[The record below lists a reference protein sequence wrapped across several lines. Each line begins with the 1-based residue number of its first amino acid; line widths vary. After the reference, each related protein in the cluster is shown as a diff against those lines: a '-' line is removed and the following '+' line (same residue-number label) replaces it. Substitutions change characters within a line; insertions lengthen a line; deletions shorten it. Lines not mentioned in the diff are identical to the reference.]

1 MGRRRLK
8 LNDLRKILRS
18 FGVEEDK
25 AARKGSHTVFIRQ
38 FPEGTF
44 TYPVPT
50 HTKDVKPCYVKGCRK
65 KFRLLPSDGVSD
77 AEFFGRL

>member
-1 MGRRRLK
+1 MGKRRLK

-18 FGVEEDK
+18 FGIEEDK
-25 AARKGSHTVFIRQ
+25 SAGKGSHTVFLRR
-38 FPEGTF
+38 FPEGVF

-65 KFRLLPSDGVSD
+65 KFRLLPSDGITD
-77 AEFFGRL
+77 EEFFGRL